1 MNKRNPVSP
10 GMKGASP
17 PSPPTYVTLR
27 KRLLSTKTLIT
38 VGSLTAVF
46 VLAGIGRDVKQLEV
60 IIPAI
65 LLFYNAANVT
75 QDVMN
80 KKTEAKKESENGA

>member
-1 MNKRNPVSP
+1 VSP
-10 GMKGASP
+10 GKEGVSP
-17 PSPPTYVTLR
+17 PSPPTYVSLR

-38 VGSLTAVF
+38 IGSLLAVF
-46 VLAGIGRDVKQLEV
+46 GLAWVGRDVRQLEV

-65 LLFYNAANVT
+65 LLFYNSANVI

-80 KKTEAKKESENGA
+80 KKTEKQLDNDPNSHKS